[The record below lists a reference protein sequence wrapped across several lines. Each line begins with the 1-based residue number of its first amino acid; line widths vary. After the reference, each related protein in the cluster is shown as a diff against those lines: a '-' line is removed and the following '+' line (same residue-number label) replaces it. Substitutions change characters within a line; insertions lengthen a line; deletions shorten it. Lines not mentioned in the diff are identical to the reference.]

1 MNCGVDRAS
10 SSSVFRAKD
19 LTWSWGL
26 TGPRGS
32 LSWISQPLLPASAQL
47 GVLRTDRSGPKSV
60 GGQIGTNW
68 RLLLGKQCSMQIPLD
83 WEGASVSLPSSYP
96 SSRPL
101 NGPSPAFL
109 SFALHHSLNRW
120 FPTDV
125 CSDTASVLIGSESV
139 IGIGLS
145 QQD

>member
-1 MNCGVDRAS
+1 MGWIEPHHLQCLEPRFNLVLGAPG
-10 SSSVFRAKD
+10 A
-19 LTWSWGL
+19 
-26 TGPRGS
+26 RGS
-32 LSWISQPLLPASAQL
+32 LSWLFQPLLPVSSQL
-47 GVLRTDRSGPKSV
+47 GGLRTDCSGPKSV
-60 GGQIGTNW
+60 GGQMGTNW

-101 NGPSPAFL
+101 NSPSPVFVSL
-109 SFALHHSLNRW
+109 SLHHSLNRW

-125 CSDTASVLIGSESV
+125 CSDTASVLIGSGSV
-139 IGIGLS
+139 IGTGLS